1 MPFVCGFMCGK
12 KSRKK
17 SPPKNKARMDFRRA
31 DPKYT
36 NFTPKNCFDAIDLF
50 NRHRALG
57 LSSAL
62 FPECFV
68 HCARELP
75 AEELDKFHRFI
86 INPNGDITKGGG
98 QQTPVDKELEEER
111 AQLEQEAIN
120 RDMENLTIDDTQ
132 REVPSLECLQ
142 EAGPTDG
149 GKSSARTPCL
159 QMSQED
165 EKVAEADCSSSME
178 LESKEDQY
186 IKISVD

>member
-1 MPFVCGFMCGK
+1 
-12 KSRKK
+12 
-17 SPPKNKARMDFRRA
+17 MDFRRA

-120 RDMENLTIDDTQ
+120 RDMENLTID
-132 REVPSLECLQ
+132 EE
-142 EAGPTDG
+142 EGPTE
-149 GKSSARTPCL
+149 
-159 QMSQED
+159 MSQDD
-165 EKVAEADCSSSME
+165 EKVAEADSGASECME
-178 LESKEDQY
+178 EEY
-186 IKISVD
+186 IKIVTSVD

>member
-1 MPFVCGFMCGK
+1 
-12 KSRKK
+12 
-17 SPPKNKARMDFRRA
+17 MDFRRA

-98 QQTPVDKELEEER
+98 QETPVDKELEEER

-120 RDMENLTIDDTQ
+120 RDMENLTIDEEQ
-132 REVPSLECLQ
+132 
-142 EAGPTDG
+142 GPTE
-149 GKSSARTPCL
+149 
-159 QMSQED
+159 MSQED

>member
-98 QQTPVDKELEEER
+98 QETPVDKELEEER

-120 RDMENLTIDDTQ
+120 RDMENLTII
-132 REVPSLECLQ
+132 EE
-142 EAGPTDG
+142 GPTE
-149 GKSSARTPCL
+149 
-159 QMSQED
+159 MSQED
-165 EKVAEADCSSSME
+165 EKTPEADCSSSME
-178 LESKEDQY
+178 VSASEQY
-186 IKISVD
+186 IKILTSVD

>member
-1 MPFVCGFMCGK
+1 
-12 KSRKK
+12 
-17 SPPKNKARMDFRRA
+17 MDFRRA

-120 RDMENLTIDDTQ
+120 RDMENLTIDEEQ
-132 REVPSLECLQ
+132 
-142 EAGPTDG
+142 GPTE
-149 GKSSARTPCL
+149 
-159 QMSQED
+159 MSQED